1 MSELDY
7 DFDYNSD
14 IRVDLNQNGYTDGRL
29 VGISRDELDSVFA
42 EGLGGLYTAALV
54 PSVELTT
61 TIPDLHSLLIMTYT
75 VILSL
80 RDQE

>member
-42 EGLGGLYTAALV
+42 EGLVYILPPLV

-80 RDQE
+80 RGQE